1 MGISHLG
8 QQGRM
13 ERCMWWVGLRAG
25 KNADSQTGRLLVSPI
40 LKVLGE
46 GREGN
51 VRKERGLSV
60 DEDFAHSNRG

>member
-1 MGISHLG
+1 M
-8 QQGRM
+8 
-13 ERCMWWVGLRAG
+13 RAG

-46 GREGN
+46 VWREVREGN

-60 DEDFAHSNRG
+60 EGDDFAHSNRG

>member
-8 QQGRM
+8 QRGGW

-46 GREGN
+46 VWREVRQGRE
-51 VRKERGLSV
+51 RRG
-60 DEDFAHSNRG
+60 G